1 MKVKMKVKSFSCV
14 WLFATSWTVAY
25 QAPPSMGFSR
35 QECCSGLPFPSPGD
49 LPNPGIEPGSP
60 ASQAGALPSEPPL
73 YIIYNESSL
82 LSLDNDNYFSFLVIL
97 TRVLLNITSQR
108 MICFIDYFLLL
119 FWVTLW
125 PLLLFSVVFFLFGF
139 LLSELIGFNL
149 FCYFLREKQHYLN
162 PCFLLR
168 VYF

>member
-1 MKVKMKVKSFSCV
+1 
-14 WLFATSWTVAY
+14 
-25 QAPPSMGFSR
+25 
-35 QECCSGLPFPSPGD
+35 
-49 LPNPGIEPGSP
+49 
-60 ASQAGALPSEPPL
+60 L
-73 YIIYNESSL
+73 YIIYNESSR